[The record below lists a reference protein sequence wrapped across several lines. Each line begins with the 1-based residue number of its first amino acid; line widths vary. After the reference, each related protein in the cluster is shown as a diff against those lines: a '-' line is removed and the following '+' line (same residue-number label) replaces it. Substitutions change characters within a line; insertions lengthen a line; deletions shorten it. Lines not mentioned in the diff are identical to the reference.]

1 MAIDFCLGYANDP
14 YATLVRNA
22 PTEQVYPQAAF
33 RTEWG
38 PIFHRGRL
46 DGSARVLVV
55 GQDPAAHE
63 AFVRRILIGTAGR
76 RVQGFLAHLGI
87 TRSYVMINTFLYSV
101 YGQTGGNQHQHDA
114 AIATYR
120 NQWIAALLDNNPIEI
135 VIAFGGLADGAW
147 KAWLTSA
154 TAAGR
159 PALPYQHVL
168 HPTSPDSAGG
178 TPAKQQAAV
187 KAMLQ
192 GYNAAITQLL
202 PALKHPDTNA
212 LVPPY
217 GDDFADRDLPPI
229 PQGDLP
235 AGLPPWMGT
244 TNDWAAR
251 GKGKSARSVLTV
263 TVPSTAFQ

>member
-1 MAIDFCLGYANDP
+1 MATEFCPGYANEP

-22 PTEQVYPQAAF
+22 PTEEVYPQVAF
-33 RTEWG
+33 RIEWG

-46 DGSARVLVV
+46 DGSARVLIL

-63 AFVRRILIGTAGR
+63 DVVRRILIGTAGR

-87 TRSYVMINTFLYSV
+87 THSYVMINTFLYSV
-101 YGQTGGNQHQHDA
+101 FGAGGTQHQHDV

-120 NQWIAALLDNNPIEI
+120 NKWIAALLDSGGIEI

-147 KAWLTSA
+147 QAWKASPA
-154 TAAGR
+154 AAGR
-159 PALPYQHVL
+159 PALPYQHVP

-178 TPAKQQAAV
+178 TPAEQKTAI

-192 GYNAAITQLL
+192 KYNAAIAQLL
-202 PALKHPDTNA
+202 PALQHPDTNT
-212 LVPPY
+212 LVAAY

-235 AGLPPWMGT
+235 AGLPGWMGA
-244 TNDWAAR
+244 TNDWAVR
-251 GKGKSARSVLTV
+251 GKGALARRVVTV
-263 TVPSTAFQ
+263 TAPSTALP